1 MRVLVLAPQ
10 PFYQLRGTPIA
21 VRMLVETLSEAG
33 HNVDLLTYHEGES
46 VSLEGAQLHRIP
58 ALPFVENIGP
68 GFSLKKVVCDVAMA
82 IKAAQMVRQN
92 EYDVIHAVEEAAF
105 IARALRGIAQTP
117 YVFDMDSSMPQQIA
131 NEYQAAQPIQPLMEA
146 LEGWAIR
153 GSAATVVMCKA
164 LEDHVREAAPT
175 KPVLRLEDVSM
186 LDEHEEVEEDL
197 RNDFS
202 IEGAMLMYV
211 GNLKSYQGIDLLIDA
226 FRLVCE
232 RNETAHLMII
242 GGSDA
247 HIEQYRARAA
257 EQGIS
262 GRVHFAGP
270 RPLEDLGG
278 YLRQADI
285 LVSPRIRGTNTPM
298 KIYSY
303 LDSGR
308 PVVATR
314 KRTHTQVLD
323 EEIAMLAEPTPE
335 GMAEAIRRLLQD
347 ENLRDRLAA
356 RARQRVAEEYSPE
369 AFRRKLTGFYERLEH
384 DILVPGKRETNESH
398 ASTEQ

>member
-1 MRVLVLAPQ
+1 
-10 PFYQLRGTPIA
+10 
-21 VRMLVETLSEAG
+21 MLVETLSEAG
-33 HNVDLLTYHEGES
+33 HEVDLLTYHEGES
-46 VSLEGAQLHRIP
+46 VPLEGAQLHRIP

-68 GFSLKKVVCDVAMA
+68 GFSLKKVICDVVMAM
-82 IKAAQMVRQN
+82 KAAQMVRQK

-105 IARALRGIAQTP
+105 IARVLQGLTQTP

-131 NEYQAAQPIQPLMEA
+131 NEYQAAQPFQSFMEA
-146 LEGWAIR
+146 MEAWAIR
-153 GSAATVVMCKA
+153 GSAAAVVVCKA
-164 LEDHVREAAPT
+164 LEDHVRKAAAPT

-186 LDEHEEVEEDL
+186 LDDNDEVEEDL
-197 RNDFS
+197 RKDFS

-226 FRLVCE
+226 FRLVCK
-232 RNETAHLMII
+232 RNETAHLMVI

-247 HIEQYRARAA
+247 HIEQYRTRAA
-257 EQGIS
+257 EQSIS
-262 GRVHFAGP
+262 NRVHFAGP

-278 YLRQADI
+278 YLRQADV

-314 KRTHTQVLD
+314 KQTHTQVLD

-335 GMAEAIRRLLQD
+335 EMADAIERLLHD
-347 ENLRDRLAA
+347 ESLQDRLAA

-369 AFRRKLTGFYERLEH
+369 AFRRKLTAFYESLEH
-384 DILVPGKRETNESH
+384 DILVPDERKANESL
-398 ASTEQ
+398 ASAEQ